1 MADVIGVCAGDDLAP
16 APVVRKLE
24 LGVVAPGVENTP
36 YGDDGTEPPNMPTV
50 GADDPPI
57 PCKVPLADVYG
68 ERGRIEIPVPF
79 NPSLDGAT
87 IIHYRDGTTPGREI
101 SFDPCDQYVIQSESF
116 ARAILDDT
124 EVPTPISDAV
134 ENMKVIEAIL
144 RSGVSGRWETV

>member
-68 ERGRIEIPVPF
+68 ERGGRPPAEAAPDCEAAAKCDRVGGVVGRGGSAADTDDAADDEEEEEEEEEEDVMGVPMTSVCRWLL
-79 NPSLDGAT
+79 PRT
-87 IIHYRDGTTPGREI
+87 
-101 SFDPCDQYVIQSESF
+101 Q
-116 ARAILDDT
+116 
-124 EVPTPISDAV
+124 
-134 ENMKVIEAIL
+134 
-144 RSGVSGRWETV
+144 RSSRNSTFFMADC